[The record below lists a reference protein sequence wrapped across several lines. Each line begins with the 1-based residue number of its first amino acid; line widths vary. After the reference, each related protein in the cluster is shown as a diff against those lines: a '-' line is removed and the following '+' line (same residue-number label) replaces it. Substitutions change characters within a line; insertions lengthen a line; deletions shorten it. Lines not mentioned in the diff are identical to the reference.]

1 MENYRQNI
9 PAGKRVKSTT
19 PNRRV
24 QGEEEPASD
33 DGIES
38 GGEPA
43 FETQNYLYELQ
54 SRCNNLEYEK
64 TKSAML
70 HDNFISEL
78 KYKNGYLEQ
87 LSSTLSQQNQSL
99 S

>member
-9 PAGKRVKSTT
+9 PVGKRVKSTT
-19 PNRRV
+19 PDRRV

-43 FETQNYLYELQ
+43 FETQNYLY
-54 SRCNNLEYEK
+54 
-64 TKSAML
+64 
-70 HDNFISEL
+70 
-78 KYKNGYLEQ
+78 
-87 LSSTLSQQNQSL
+87 
-99 S
+99 